1 MVRRIEVTMAEKLKK
16 IPTDLVAYIQI
27 EAEAIKDAND
37 KMIISSYCLHKLEM
51 VDWYIQLLEVGSKKY
66 IVPHSKQH
74 LETIRS
80 QLMACHKMIMG
91 VKITNPNDRP
101 LIDIKYPKGYEG

>member
-1 MVRRIEVTMAEKLKK
+1 MAEKLKK

-27 EAEAIKDAND
+27 ETEAIKDVND

-51 VDWYIQLLEVGSKKY
+51 VDWYIKLLEVGSEKY

-80 QLMACHKMIMG
+80 QLIDCHKRIMG
-91 VKITNPNDRP
+91 TKIININNHSTRGV
-101 LIDIKYPKGYEG
+101 KYPKGYEE

>member
-1 MVRRIEVTMAEKLKK
+1 MAEKLKK

-27 EAEAIKDAND
+27 EAEAIKDVND

-51 VDWYIQLLEVGSKKY
+51 VDWYIQLLVVGSEKY

-74 LETIRS
+74 LETIKS
-80 QLMACHKMIMG
+80 QLMACHKKIMG
-91 VKITNPNDRP
+91 VKIINPNDHP
-101 LIDIKYPKGYEG
+101 NIGMKYPKGYEG